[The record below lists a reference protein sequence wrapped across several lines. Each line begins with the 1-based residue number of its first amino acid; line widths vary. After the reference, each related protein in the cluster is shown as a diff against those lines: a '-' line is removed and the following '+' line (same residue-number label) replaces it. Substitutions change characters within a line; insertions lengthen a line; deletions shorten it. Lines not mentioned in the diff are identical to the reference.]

1 MNYRL
6 EKLGLYIREV
16 SVKNHDLRIDNLLG
30 VSMYKELI
38 PSQANII
45 GTDLSTYKIAKKG
58 QFAYGPVTS
67 RNGDRIS
74 IGIVEDEECIVS
86 TSYTVFEI
94 IDHSKLLPHFLMLW
108 FSRPEF
114 DRYARFKSHGSVREI
129 FGWEEMCDVDVPIL
143 DLSVQ
148 KAISL
153 GESFVKKNTQHIGS

>member
-1 MNYRL
+1 MNYKL
-6 EKLGLYIREV
+6 EKLGKYIREV
-16 SVKNHDLRIDNLLG
+16 SIKNEDLRITNLLG
-30 VSMYKELI
+30 VSMHKELI

-45 GTDLSTYKIAKKG
+45 GTDLSTYKIAKKW

-86 TSYTVFEI
+86 TSY
-94 IDHSKLLPHFLMLW
+94 MLW
-108 FSRPEF
+108 FSRTEF

-129 FGWEEMCDVDVPIL
+129 FGWEEMCDVDIPIP
-143 DLSVQ
+143 DMHVQ

-153 GESFVKKNTQHIGS
+153 GESFVKKHTMNIGS